1 MCKGTKLNNARQK
14 TKHIYLCPRR
24 FPCFLRPPLS
34 QERGRMNNYF
44 FIPKIRDLHY
54 SLIPPRS
61 SPSIFS
67 VTFAC
72 RANWFLILVQRLAT
86 ACDDFTTT
94 PGIRYSPTATLPFF
108 SANGPLP
115 GLIVAPLESFGRYR
129 LSRLRS
135 LRSLHQ
141 RLWIFAAFLLW
152 QATKSSV
159 AALAKMAF
167 LNSLRWRF

>member
-1 MCKGTKLNNARQK
+1 MPAKKQSTF
-14 TKHIYLCPRR
+14 IYAPVV
-24 FPCFLRPPLS
+24 FLVFCVLRSLRK
-34 QERGRMNNYF
+34 EEGWTIIF

-54 SLIPPRS
+54 SLIPPCS

-94 PGIRYSPTATLPFF
+94 PGIRYSPTATLPFI

-135 LRSLHQ
+135 LRSLHSGYGYSPPSCSGKRQ
-141 RLWIFAAFLLW
+141 SRA
-152 QATKSSV
+152 SPRSP
-159 AALAKMAF
+159 
-167 LNSLRWRF
+167 RWRF

>member
-1 MCKGTKLNNARQK
+1 M
-14 TKHIYLCPRR
+14 
-24 FPCFLRPPLS
+24 PPSFSLFFASSALS
-34 QERGRMNNYF
+34 GKRKDEQLF

-54 SLIPPRS
+54 SLIPPCS

-152 QATKSSV
+152 QATKSS
-159 AALAKMAF
+159 AATLAWDNYHI
-167 LNSLRWRF
+167 LNAKVQLIKNMEKRPF

>member
-1 MCKGTKLNNARQK
+1 MSAKKQSTF
-14 TKHIYLCPRR
+14 IYAPVV
-24 FPCFLRPPLS
+24 FLVFASSALS
-34 QERGRMNNYF
+34 ERGRLNNYF

-54 SLIPPRS
+54 SLIPPCS

-72 RANWFLILVQRLAT
+72 RANCFLILVQRLAT

-152 QATKSSV
+152 QATKSSA
-159 AALAKMAF
+159 AALAKMA
-167 LNSLRWRF
+167 LLKIGRGRKN